1 MAYPD
6 LYLMRH
12 GQTEWNLQERMQGRA
27 DSPLTSLGRA
37 QAGQLALQV
46 REVLAGGQQV
56 ALYASSQGRAQDT
69 AHIAFDGAPFHSD
82 DRLVEI
88 DVGDFT
94 GARIADLQLSHPHI
108 FTGDGMGWYDR
119 TPNGEDFETLQA
131 RVRSFLDELTG
142 PAMIVTHGITL
153 KMLRVVA
160 LNLPLSEM
168 KEGNVEQGRIYRIV
182 NGFAL
187 AE

>member
-12 GQTEWNLQERMQGRA
+12 GQTEWNVEERMQGRA
-27 DSPLTSLGRA
+27 DSPLTALGRA
-37 QAGQLALQV
+37 QAGRLADLA
-46 REVLAGGQQV
+46 RDVLAGGEV
-56 ALYASSQGRAQDT
+56 ALYASSQGRAQET
-69 AHIAFDGAPFHSD
+69 ARIVFGDAPFHSD

-94 GARIADLQLSHPHI
+94 GARLADLYHSHPHL
-108 FTGDGMGWYDR
+108 FTDEGMSWYDR
-119 TPNGEDFETLQA
+119 TPNGEDFAALYT
-131 RVRSFLDELTG
+131 RTRSFLDDLTG
-142 PAMIVTHGITL
+142 PAMIVTHGVTL

-160 LNLPLSEM
+160 MGLPLSELD
-168 KEGNVEQGRIYRIV
+168 EGVVAQGAIYRIA

-187 AE
+187 IE